1 MHFLLFLILT
11 TSVSILSKSLASPTH
26 NHAEILRSFDD
37 APVLHF
43 TLARRGGAFPTDAVA
58 NLTFLEEEL
67 EKTEG
72 RYNLT
77 RREVRG
83 NKLVR
88 RAREKAVGGKDEGS
102 LMGSVGLDGRW

>member
-1 MHFLLFLILT
+1 MHLSFLVLTISLLIP
-11 TSVSILSKSLASPTH
+11 SQSLASPTTH
-26 NHAEILRSFDD
+26 SHAEILRSFDD
-37 APVLHF
+37 APVVHF

-58 NLTFLEEEL
+58 NLTFLKEEL

-72 RYNLT
+72 RFNLT

-88 RAREKAVGGKDEGS
+88 KAREKAVGGKDEGG

>member
-1 MHFLLFLILT
+1 MHFLSFLILT
-11 TSVSILSKSLASPTH
+11 TSLFNPFRSLASPTH
-26 NHAEILRSFDD
+26 SHAEILRSFDD

-43 TLARRGGAFPTDAVA
+43 TLARRGGAFPTDALA
-58 NLTFLEEEL
+58 NLTFLKAEL
-67 EKTEG
+67 DKTEG
-72 RYNLT
+72 RFNLT

-88 RAREKAVGGKDEGS
+88 KVREKAVGGKDEGG

>member
-1 MHFLLFLILT
+1 MHFLSFLILT
-11 TSVSILSKSLASPTH
+11 TSLFIPSKSLASPTH
-26 NHAEILRSFDD
+26 DHAEILRSFDD

-43 TLARRGGAFPTDAVA
+43 TLARRGGAFPTDTVA
-58 NLTFLEEEL
+58 NLTFLKEEL

-72 RYNLT
+72 RFNLT

-88 RAREKAVGGKDEGS
+88 KAKEKAVGGKGEGG
-102 LMGSVGLDGRW
+102 LMGSVGLAGKW